1 MTDTVKVAVV
11 GAGYWG
17 KNLVRNFDSLG
28 ALGAVCDSRKE
39 ALEEFAKTY
48 PNAQTTDS
56 FQSILKDTSLKSV
69 AIAAPAEKHHQLVKE
84 SLLAD
89 KHVLVEKPIA
99 LREAEGIELHKLAL
113 RKKRVLMVG
122 HLLQYH
128 PAVIKLKQL
137 VSDGELGKIQYVYS
151 NRLNL
156 GKIRREE
163 NILWSFAPHDI
174 SVILSLTGEMPERVI
189 STGARYLHQ
198 KVEDVTLSSLSFPSG
213 IRAHVFVSWLHP
225 YKEQRLVVVGD
236 RKMALFDDV
245 EPEDKLLLFPHR
257 IEWKDHVPVPNK
269 KEAEKVP
276 VERMEPLREEC
287 LHFIDCVARNLKPK
301 TDGEEALR
309 VLRVLQACQESM
321 ENDGKPVSL
330 KARSYGISGPD
341 FFVHET
347 AVIDPEC
354 EVGSETR
361 IWHFSHIIRGSRIG
375 KNCNI
380 GQNVMIGPDVT
391 VGNRVKIQNNVS
403 IYPGV
408 TLEDGVFCGPSMVF
422 TNVYNPRSYIPRK
435 NELRPTLVREGATLG
450 ANSTIVCGNRI
461 GQFAFVGAGAVV
473 TEDVPDFA
481 LVAGNPAAIKGWMCR
496 CGIRLHFD
504 GDSATCDSCGS
515 RYVKRGDL
523 VSSAPSFQ
531 ESKKE

>member
-1 MTDTVKVAVV
+1 MRDSMADIVKVAVV

-17 KNLVRNFDSLG
+17 KNLIRNFDSLS
-28 ALGAVCDSRKE
+28 ALGAICDSSKE
-39 ALEEFAKTY
+39 TLKEFEKIY
-48 PNAQTTDS
+48 PNVQTTDS
-56 FQSILKDTSLKSV
+56 FQSILKDTSLENV
-69 AIAAPAEKHHQLVKE
+69 AIAAPAEKHYQLVKE

-99 LREAEGIELHKLAL
+99 LREEEGIELHKLAL
-113 RKKRVLMVG
+113 GKKRVLMVG

-128 PAVIKLKQL
+128 PAVVKLKQL

-174 SVILSLTGEMPERVI
+174 SVILSLTGEMPERI
-189 STGARYLHQ
+189 TSTGARYLHE

-245 EPEDKLLLFPHR
+245 EPENKLRLFPHR
-257 IEWKDHVPVPNK
+257 IEWKDHMPVPNK
-269 KEAEKVP
+269 KEAENVP
-276 VERMEPLREEC
+276 IERMEPLREEC
-287 LHFIDCVARNLKPK
+287 LHFIDCIVHNLKPK
-301 TDGEEALR
+301 TDGEEAIR
-309 VLRVLQACQESM
+309 VLRVLEACQESL
-321 ENDGKPVSL
+321 ENHGKSVSL
-330 KARSYGISGPD
+330 KARPYDILGAD
-341 FFVHET
+341 FFAHET
-347 AVIDPEC
+347 AIIDPEC
-354 EVGSETR
+354 EVGGETK

-391 VGNRVKIQNNVS
+391 VGNSVKIQNNVS

-435 NELRPTLVREGATLG
+435 NELRPTVVREGATLG
-450 ANSTIVCGNRI
+450 ANSTIVCGNNI

-473 TEDVPDFA
+473 TENVPDFA
-481 LVAGNPAAIKGWMCR
+481 LVAGNPAVIKGWMCR

-504 GDSATCDSCGS
+504 GDAATCDSCGS
-515 RYVKRGDL
+515 RYMKKGDL
-523 VSSAPSFQ
+523 VYAAP
-531 ESKKE
+531 